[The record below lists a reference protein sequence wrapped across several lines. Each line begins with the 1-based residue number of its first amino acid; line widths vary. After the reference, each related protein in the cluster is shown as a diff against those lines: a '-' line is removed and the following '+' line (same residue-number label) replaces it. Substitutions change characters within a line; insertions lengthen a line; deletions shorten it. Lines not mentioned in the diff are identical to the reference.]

1 MLLHIGRRNM
11 ICTLTINPAMDRM
24 IYLQGFSRGNT
35 NRITKQSDA
44 LGGKGTHVSVNLEIL
59 QCRNRA
65 FGIGYGE
72 TGLRIEEKL
81 KGKYI
86 DMEFLH
92 YPDGNSRTNYAVVE
106 ENGCCTLLSEKGRI
120 ITREEC
126 ENLLERMD
134 RAVEPGDILVL
145 SGDASNTEIP
155 LFYIEVMDRFA
166 GRDVRV
172 FLDSSSDNLV
182 EGLKRRPFLV
192 KPNEDEL
199 GQILGEPVESEEGV
213 IEGIRKLAATGI
225 GCVAVTCGGRG
236 SYVWYQEGLYRIHPL
251 AVRVINTI
259 GCGDAF
265 LSGMAYGFDKGLP
278 FEETLR
284 YAAAVSSATAESN
297 STVGFDLARAME
309 LKDQVHIEK
318 L

>member
-1 MLLHIGRRNM
+1 M

-24 IYLQGFSRGNT
+24 TYLQEFSRGNT
-35 NRITKQSDA
+35 NRTRKQSDA

-59 QCRNRA
+59 QCRNKA

-81 KGKYI
+81 KGEYI
-86 DMEFLH
+86 ELEFLH
-92 YPDGNSRTNYAVVE
+92 YSSGNSRTNYAVVE
-106 ENGCCTLLSEKGRI
+106 ENGCCTLLSGKGRI
-120 ITREEC
+120 ITKEEC
-126 ENLLERMD
+126 ENLLERMN
-134 RAVEPGDILVL
+134 RVMEPGDILVL

-166 GRDVRV
+166 NRDVRI

-182 EGLKRRPFLV
+182 EGLKRKPFLV

-199 GQILGEPVESEEGV
+199 GQILGKPVESGEAV
-213 IEGIRKLAATGI
+213 IEGIRKLAGMGI

-236 SYVWYQEGLYRIHPL
+236 SYVWYQDELYRIHPL

-265 LSGMAYGFDKGLP
+265 LSGMAYGFDRGLP
-278 FEETLR
+278 FEKTLR

>member
-1 MLLHIGRRNM
+1 M

-24 IYLQGFSRGNT
+24 IYLQELSRGNT
-35 NRITKQSDA
+35 NRIRRQRDA
-44 LGGKGTHVSVNLEIL
+44 LGGKGTHVSVNLGIL

-65 FGIGYGE
+65 FGIDYGE
-72 TGLRIEEKL
+72 TGLRIEDKL
-81 KGKYI
+81 KNEYI
-86 DMEFLH
+86 DLGFLH
-92 YPDGNSRTNYAVVE
+92 YPSGDSRVNYAVVE
-106 ENGCCTLLSEKGRI
+106 ENGCCTLLSEKGKR

-126 ENLLERMD
+126 ESLLDKMD
-134 RAVEPGDILVL
+134 RAVAPGDILVL
-145 SGDASNTEIP
+145 SGDASNTETP

-166 GRDVRV
+166 DRNVRV
-172 FLDSSSDNLV
+172 LLDSSSENLV
-182 EGLKRRPFLV
+182 EGLKRKPFMI

-199 GQILGEPVESEEGV
+199 GQILGRRIESDQAV
-213 IEGIRKLAATGI
+213 REGITELAGTGI
-225 GCVAVTCGGRG
+225 ECIAVTCGGRG
-236 SYVWYQEGLYRIHPL
+236 SYVWYQKELYRIHPM

-278 FEETLR
+278 FTETLR

-297 STVGFDLARAME
+297 STVGFELDRAME

>member
-1 MLLHIGRRNM
+1 M

-24 IYLQGFSRGNT
+24 IYLRGFSRGNT
-35 NRITKQSDA
+35 NRIQKQSDA

-65 FGIGYGE
+65 FGIGFGE

-81 KGKYI
+81 KGEYI
-86 DMEFLH
+86 ELEFLH
-92 YPDGNSRTNYAVVE
+92 YSAGNSRTNYAVVE

-126 ENLLERMD
+126 EALLEKMEQ
-134 RAVEPGDILVL
+134 AVRPGDILVL

-155 LFYIEVMDRFA
+155 LFYIEVIDRFA
-166 GRDVRV
+166 GRGVRV
-172 FLDSSSDNLV
+172 FLDSSSDNLI
-182 EGLKRRPFLV
+182 EGLKRKPFLV

-199 GQILGEPVESEEGV
+199 SQILGRRVESETGV
-213 IEGIRKLAATGI
+213 IAGIAELAGMGI
-225 GCVAVTCGGRG
+225 GCIAVTCGGRG
-236 SYVWYQEGLYRIHPL
+236 SYVWYQENLYRIHPL
-251 AVRVINTI
+251 EVRAVNTI

-278 FEETLR
+278 FVETLR

-297 STVGFDLARAME
+297 STVGFELGRAME

-318 L
+318 LQ